1 MNIQCTFCIFV
12 SWRTFAVVI
21 LSADICPFYGND
33 YLFDCKTPS
42 GVFMAVHFPSGD
54 HVANWINWS
63 VFSVYYN
70 WISIAKHKNE
80 LKGTND
86 LMGNT
91 YILNIF
97 LNNPI
102 IYILTY
108 KLYNF
113 LRIPP
118 LFRFQAKITQNWS
131 YTLIRYIINI
141 FDQIWY
147 PWRHPQKFSKFLFC
161 PQVTSENVFMCSD
174 WYQNDQ

>member
-1 MNIQCTFCIFV
+1 
-12 SWRTFAVVI
+12 
-21 LSADICPFYGND
+21 
-33 YLFDCKTPS
+33 
-42 GVFMAVHFPSGD
+42 MAVHFPSGD
-54 HVANWINWS
+54 HVTNWINWS

-102 IYILTY
+102 IYTLTY

-113 LRIPP
+113 L
-118 LFRFQAKITQNWS
+118 N
-131 YTLIRYIINI
+131 
-141 FDQIWY
+141 
-147 PWRHPQKFSKFLFC
+147 
-161 PQVTSENVFMCSD
+161 
-174 WYQNDQ
+174 

>member
-1 MNIQCTFCIFV
+1 MDSIASSRAEIRVMNGQFLSFEVVKVSQIMNIQCTFCIFV

-113 LRIPP
+113 L
-118 LFRFQAKITQNWS
+118 N
-131 YTLIRYIINI
+131 
-141 FDQIWY
+141 
-147 PWRHPQKFSKFLFC
+147 
-161 PQVTSENVFMCSD
+161 
-174 WYQNDQ
+174 